1 MALVPGIGAGMASGS
16 LDGRPVPVDSWM
28 QGLKPST
35 SPPPAPKPQMGSAP
49 LFTQYS
55 SPARGV
61 QAYRDNIISYNSAYD
76 ILVTRFGFSG
86 NDATD
91 ALGVEMDTI
100 LDPDIPAPETEAE
113 PVSEPDVSST
123 SDGSNGSAVM
133 EPLFENFELIGFLA
147 IVGAVWLFAKQG

>member
-1 MALVPGIGAGMASGS
+1 MALVPGIGAGISSGS

-35 SPPPAPKPQMGSAP
+35 SPPPAPKPQMDSAP

-55 SPARGV
+55 SWRRVVDAFRQGRLSYN
-61 QAYRDNIISYNSAYD
+61 QAYN
-76 ILVTRFGFSG
+76 ILVTQFDYS
-86 NDATD
+86 ATD
-91 ALGVEMDTI
+91 ATEL
-100 LDPDIPAPETEAE
+100 LADPSSEATEFDEEALT
-113 PVSEPDVSST
+113 PVSEPEVSST
-123 SDGSNGSAVM
+123 SDDSNGSAVM